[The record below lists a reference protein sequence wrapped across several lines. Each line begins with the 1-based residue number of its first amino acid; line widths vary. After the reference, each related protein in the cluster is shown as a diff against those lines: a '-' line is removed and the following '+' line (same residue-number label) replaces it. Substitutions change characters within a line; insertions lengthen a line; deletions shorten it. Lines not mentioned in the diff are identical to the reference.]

1 MQLYSNNG
9 VMCITATVPLPN
21 ISATMWYSLI
31 LTGVCMSIVVLSTC
45 TVVLVLQPL
54 QIQCTGFFYL
64 YFSLYMY
71 KSMLLMIFCF
81 LVHSFFSPLSLS
93 LSPFL
98 PPSQR
103 FSSLISRRG
112 RLAGRRIVVERR
124 PERIGRTLLSRAPVV
139 PASEIPEELI
149 EEALSVLQGKSREV
163 VVRELQRT
171 VS

>member
-1 MQLYSNNG
+1 MYVNCGIEYMYSSSS
-9 VMCITATVPLPN
+9 TPATSNTVYIIFLFIFFIVHVQKYAIN
-21 ISATMWYSLI
+21 DILFFSSLI
-31 LTGVCMSIVVLSTC
+31 FLS
-45 TVVLVLQPL
+45 
-54 QIQCTGFFYL
+54 
-64 YFSLYMY
+64 S
-71 KSMLLMIFCF
+71 
-81 LVHSFFSPLSLS
+81 LSLS

>member
-1 MQLYSNNG
+1 MYVNCGIEYMCSSSSTPATSNIVYMIFLFIFFIVHVQKYAIND
-9 VMCITATVPLPN
+9 IFFF
-21 ISATMWYSLI
+21 ISLI
-31 LTGVCMSIVVLSTC
+31 FLSS
-45 TVVLVLQPL
+45 
-54 QIQCTGFFYL
+54 
-64 YFSLYMY
+64 FSL
-71 KSMLLMIFCF
+71 
-81 LVHSFFSPLSLS
+81 
-93 LSPFL
+93 PFL